1 MATTTDEKK
10 QRGTLIN
17 ILDLDPAEGAKG
29 ISFDPEVEYTFTVTE
44 RVARKLQSQAG
55 DGHTKEFTVIEMMC
69 TEQESQATIKQSFFY
84 NNKVI
89 INDDDHEKESPV
101 VKFARGIGYPVGIG
115 KKFVFG
121 DVVREGIVF
130 KAHVRPQMQKDGK
143 TPTGYSEIDLK
154 TVKAVKG
161 AGGAAKSQAKI
172 SGNPEDE
179 QFLIDMANGFANKT
193 EMITG
198 LSKIGKTSMINLLI
212 ALDDQGKLKYSK

>member
-1 MATTTDEKK
+1 MATNEEKK

-29 ISFDPEVEYTFTVTE
+29 ISFDPDVEYTFKVTE
-44 RVARKLQSQAG
+44 RVARKLISEKE
-55 DGHTKEFTVIEMMC
+55 GHQKEFTVVEMMC
-69 TEQESQATIKQSFFY
+69 TEEESQATIKQSFFY
-84 NNKVI
+84 NQKVI
-89 INDDDHEKESPV
+89 INDDDKLKESDV
-101 VKFARGIGYPVGIG
+101 VKFARGTGYPVGVG

-130 KAHVRPQMQKDGK
+130 KAHVKPQMQKDGK
-143 TPTGYSEIDLK
+143 TPTGYSELDLL

-161 AGGAAKSQAKI
+161 SGAPKAQTKIGGSA
-172 SGNPEDE
+172 EDE

-212 ALDDQGKLKYSK
+212 SLDDQGKLKYSK